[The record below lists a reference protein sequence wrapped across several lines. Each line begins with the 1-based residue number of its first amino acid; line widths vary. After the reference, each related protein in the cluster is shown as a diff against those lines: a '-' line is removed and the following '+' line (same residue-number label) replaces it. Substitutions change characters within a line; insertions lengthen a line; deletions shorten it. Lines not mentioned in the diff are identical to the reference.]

1 MGVFLSWLNKSLL
14 PHSFPWVWEGRPFSF
29 EEREGK
35 YVSFLDWPVNAC
47 LYYWVMY
54 PGKNRLD
61 NWGWQWSCERAPWD
75 WGSIL
80 HSDFKISVSVVHL
93 GTADVC
99 IKYQSCFPHSYC
111 LTPVNL
117 FFFCMGGRLRA
128 HAAGCHSFSSVP
140 LWITLGPLE
149 ELQEVP
155 KIGNLT
161 KVYAFNETCIGLCA
175 FLSLEDSINELFLF
189 YGLCWLAG

>member
-1 MGVFLSWLNKSLL
+1 MGVGRETLQFWGKRREVCFLSGLTRKCMPVPLG
-14 PHSFPWVWEGRPFSF
+14 H
-29 EEREGK
+29 
-35 YVSFLDWPVNAC
+35 VSR
-47 LYYWVMY
+47 
-54 PGKNRLD
+54 KNRLD
-61 NWGWQWSCERAPWD
+61 NWGWQWLCERAPWD

-80 HSDFKISVSVVHL
+80 HSDFKISASVVHL

-117 FFFCMGGRLRA
+117 FFFLMGGRLCA
-128 HAAGCHSFSSVP
+128 HAAGCCSFSYVP

-155 KIGNLT
+155 KIGNLM
-161 KVYAFNETCIGLCA
+161 KVCAFNETCIGSCA
-175 FLSLEDSINELFLF
+175 FLSLEDSINEPFLF